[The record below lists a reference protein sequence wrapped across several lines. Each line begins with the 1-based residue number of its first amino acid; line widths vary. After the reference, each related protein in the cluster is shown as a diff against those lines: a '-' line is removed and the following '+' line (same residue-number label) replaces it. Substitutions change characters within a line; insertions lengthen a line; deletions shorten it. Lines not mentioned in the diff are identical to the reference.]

1 MNEKP
6 KKPSYN
12 PYFFLAAA
20 LVFILIVF
28 FIYAIFHE
36 STFFIFLA
44 IGLAA
49 ILLYLFPLYLGLN
62 KKQAEIVLQSQN
74 LEEKRNLAEA
84 EIKEEKLSI
93 ESFREKI
100 VRYGELKILIE
111 RLSRCLSLGDTS
123 GALSGQ
129 VNKLFREK
137 DRTMILYLFQSSFP
151 RPKAPSPQ
159 GAFGR
164 GEEPNGRTGELGIS
178 FSHKGEMRVNIKSK
192 KGDLFDQ
199 SVART
204 MQPLLI
210 EDTKNDYRFDGEKMA
225 GEETRSIR
233 SLMSVPLMAGKKALG
248 ILRIDSPHQ
257 KNFTT
262 EDLRFLTTIADVGAV
277 AIENAQLYERLEQLA
292 IKDSLTGLY
301 LRRYLLE
308 RLTVEVSRQM
318 RRKGELSFLMF
329 DLDKFKQYNDKFGH
343 MAGDIVLRSVA
354 MILTDLFRQPG
365 DLVCRYGGEEFCVLM
380 PDCPKTKAAELAEA
394 LRKRIAEQTVVLRR
408 EKTRITVSIGA
419 ASFPQDATNP
429 GELIH
434 KADLALYQAKEK
446 GRNQVCAA

>member
-1 MNEKP
+1 LTEKP

-12 PYFFLAAA
+12 FCFFLTVA
-20 LVFILIVF
+20 LIPVLIVF
-28 FIYAIFHE
+28 FVYAIFYE

-49 ILLYLFPLYLGLN
+49 ILFFLFPLYFGLN

-74 LEEKRNLAEA
+74 LEEKRNLVEA
-84 EIKEEKLSI
+84 EIKEEKLFIDSL
-93 ESFREKI
+93 REKI
-100 VRYGELKILIE
+100 ALYGELKVLTE
-111 RLSRCLSLGDTS
+111 RLSQCLSLNDTS
-123 GALSGQ
+123 SALSKE
-129 VNKLFREK
+129 VNKLFWKK
-137 DRTMILYLFQSSFP
+137 DRTMILYLFHS
-151 RPKAPSPQ
+151 K
-159 GAFGR
+159 
-164 GEEPNGRTGELGIS
+164 TGELGIS
-178 FSHKGEMRVNIKSK
+178 SSHKGEMRVNIKSK

-199 SVART
+199 SVVRT

-210 EDTKNDYRFDGEKMA
+210 EDTKRDYRFDEAKMA
-225 GEETRSIR
+225 GEETRPVR
-233 SLMSVPLMAGKKALG
+233 SLISAPLMIGKKTLG
-248 ILRIDSPHQ
+248 ILRVDSPHEN
-257 KNFTT
+257 NFTT

-308 RLTVEVSRQM
+308 RLTVEVSRQI

-343 MAGDIVLRSVA
+343 VAGDIVLRAVG
-354 MILTDLFRQPG
+354 MILSDFFRQPG

-394 LRKRIAEQTVVLRR
+394 LRRRIAEQTIILRR
-408 EKTRITVSIGA
+408 EKTRITVSIGV
-419 ASFPQDATNP
+419 ASFPKDAINP
-429 GELIH
+429 KELIH

-446 GRNQVCAA
+446 GRNQVCVA

>member
-111 RLSRCLSLGDTS
+111 RLSQCLSLGDTS

-137 DRTMILYLFQSSFP
+137 DRTMILYLFQSS
-151 RPKAPSPQ
+151 SP
-159 GAFGR
+159 
-164 GEEPNGRTGELGIS
+164 
-178 FSHKGEMRVNIKSK
+178 SHKGEMRVNIKSK

-225 GEETRSIR
+225 GEEIRSIR

-419 ASFPQDATNP
+419 ASFPRDAANP

>member
-1 MNEKP
+1 MTEKP

-12 PYFFLAAA
+12 LYFFLPSA
-20 LVFILIVF
+20 LVFILIAF
-28 FIYAIFHE
+28 FVYAIFYE

-49 ILLYLFPLYLGLN
+49 ILFYLFPLYRGLN

-84 EIKEEKLSI
+84 EIKEEKLFIKSL
-93 ESFREKI
+93 REKI
-100 VRYGELKILIE
+100 ALYGELRVLTE
-111 RLSRCLSLGDTS
+111 RLSQCLSLNDTS
-123 GALSGQ
+123 TALSGE
-129 VNKLFREK
+129 VNKLFGEK
-137 DRTMILYLFQSSFP
+137 DRTMILYLFHSS
-151 RPKAPSPQ
+151 R
-159 GAFGR
+159 R
-164 GEEPNGRTGELGIS
+164 EPNGKTGELGIS
-178 FSHKGEMRVNIKSK
+178 SSHKGEMRVNIKSK

-199 SVART
+199 SVVRT

-210 EDTKNDYRFDGEKMA
+210 EDTRKDYRFDEEKMA
-225 GEETRSIR
+225 GEEIRPVR
-233 SLMSVPLMAGKKALG
+233 SLISVPLMIGKKALG

-318 RRKGELSFLMF
+318 RRKGELSFFMF

-343 MAGDIVLRSVA
+343 VAGDIVLRAVA
-354 MILTDLFRQPG
+354 MILADFFRQPG

-380 PDCPKTKAAELAEA
+380 PDCPKSKAVELAEE
-394 LRKRIAEQTVVLRR
+394 LRKKIAEQTIVLRR
-408 EKTRITVSIGA
+408 EKTRITVSIGV
-419 ASFPQDATNP
+419 ASFPQDAINP
-429 GELIH
+429 KELIH
-434 KADLALYQAKEK
+434 KADLALYQAKEN

>member
-12 PYFFLAAA
+12 PYFFLAVA

-111 RLSRCLSLGDTS
+111 RLSQCLSLGDTS

-137 DRTMILYLFQSSFP
+137 DRTMILYLFQSS
-151 RPKAPSPQ
+151 SP
-159 GAFGR
+159 
-164 GEEPNGRTGELGIS
+164 
-178 FSHKGEMRVNIKSK
+178 SHKGEMRVNIKSK

-292 IKDSLTGLY
+292 VKDSLTGLY

>member
-12 PYFFLAAA
+12 LYCFLAAA
-20 LVFILIVF
+20 LVFILIAFFVF
-28 FIYAIFHE
+28 AIFYE

-74 LEEKRNLAEA
+74 LEEKRNLAEV
-84 EIKEEKLSI
+84 EIKEEKLFIKSL
-93 ESFREKI
+93 REKI
-100 VRYGELKILIE
+100 ALYGELRVLTE
-111 RLSRCLSLGDTS
+111 RLSQCLSLNDTS
-123 GALSGQ
+123 TALSGE
-129 VNKLFREK
+129 VNKLFGEK
-137 DRTMILYLFQSSFP
+137 DRTLILYLFHS
-151 RPKAPSPQ
+151 
-159 GAFGR
+159 
-164 GEEPNGRTGELGIS
+164 RTGELGIS
-178 FSHKGEMRVNIKSK
+178 SSHKGEMRVNIKSK

-199 SVART
+199 SVVRT

-210 EDTKNDYRFDGEKMA
+210 EDTKKDYRFDEEKMA
-225 GEETRSIR
+225 GEEIRPIR
-233 SLMSVPLMAGKKALG
+233 SLISAPLMIGKKALG
-248 ILRIDSPHQ
+248 ILRIDSPHE

-301 LRRYLLE
+301 LRRYFLE

-343 MAGDIVLRSVA
+343 VAGDIVLRAVA
-354 MILTDLFRQPG
+354 MILTDFFRQPG

-380 PDCPKTKAAELAEA
+380 PDCPKAKAVALAEA
-394 LRKRIAEQTVVLRR
+394 LRKKIAEQTIVLRR
-408 EKTRITVSIGA
+408 EKTKITVSIGA
-419 ASFPQDATNP
+419 ASFPKDAINP
-429 GELIH
+429 KELIH
-434 KADLALYQAKEK
+434 KADLALYQAKET